1 MNEKLKKLQER
12 KSALLAE
19 LNNTETPVTEERMA
33 EIEAE
38 IRNIEADE
46 ARLAKEEELRS
57 RLAAPVA
64 GPNAPPAEDPE
75 ERAKKIME
83 SGTMQIPAEEVRS
96 ALVQERATT
105 IATDTLAKPTKTG
118 SEIKDTME
126 TVPTIVD
133 QVSVV
138 DLTGA
143 AAYEEP
149 YVKTEST
156 ASDRTDGSAGEAS
169 DPVFRVAKIEPKLI
183 STTAYVS
190 KNIKRISP
198 LAYAE
203 KVRSLALK
211 ALRRK
216 VSNLIVNGNA
226 GDFLGIKIAAN
237 TKKEAICKELSV
249 SSTTIDANTLRD
261 IIFAYGGSDELGGNA
276 VLLLTK
282 QDLAAFGKVRG
293 TNEKKPVYEIIPDA
307 TNPNCGIIKDGG
319 LSTRYAIHS
328 GLTSL
333 STATQGKAKIQTMI
347 YGDPKNFELGL
358 FGPYTVE
365 VSADYKFA
373 EGLLTIMGEV
383 MAGGN
388 VIVDGGFVIVTL
400 AATA

>member
-1 MNEKLKKLQER
+1 MQER

-46 ARLAKEEELRS
+46 ARFAKEEELRS

-156 ASDRTDGSAGEAS
+156 AKDRTDGSAGEAS

-183 STTAYVS
+183 NTTAYVS

-237 TKKEAICKELSV
+237 TKRNLSAR
-249 SSTTIDANTLRD
+249 S
-261 IIFAYGGSDELGGNA
+261 YPW
-276 VLLLTK
+276 
-282 QDLAAFGKVRG
+282 KVQQLVQ
-293 TNEKKPVYEIIPDA
+293 TP
-307 TNPNCGIIKDGG
+307 
-319 LSTRYAIHS
+319 YAIS
-328 GLTSL
+328 FC
-333 STATQGKAKIQTMI
+333 IRR
-347 YGDPKNFELGL
+347 FR
-358 FGPYTVE
+358 
-365 VSADYKFA
+365 
-373 EGLLTIMGEV
+373 
-383 MAGGN
+383 
-388 VIVDGGFVIVTL
+388 
-400 AATA
+400 